1 MREIILLQSICMVVP
16 MVLIVGLC
24 LVLNC
29 VLSKQKQIA
38 LRFDL
43 TTLLM
48 FVTALGIVWPLSQVM
63 LETPSRDQSS
73 GHWVLGFYSMFLLPL
88 VWFCRHLIE
97 NHRRRRKQIAARK
110 ALTLRAKFHFS
121 GTHGDSQKPQ
131 WID

>member
-1 MREIILLQSICMVVP
+1 MREIILLQSICMIVP
-16 MVLIVGLC
+16 MLLIVGLC

-48 FVTALGIVWPLSQVM
+48 FVTALGIVWPLSKVM
-63 LETPSRDQSS
+63 LETPARDQSS

-88 VWFCRHLIE
+88 VWFFRHLIE
-97 NHRRRRKQIAARK
+97 NHRRRRQQIAARK
-110 ALTLRAKFHFS
+110 ALKLGARFLLS
-121 GTHGDSQKPQ
+121 DSPGEPQKPQ

>member
-43 TTLLM
+43 TTLIM
-48 FVTALGIVWPLSQVM
+48 FVTALGIVWPLSKV
-63 LETPSRDQSS
+63 LLDTPSRVQSS
-73 GHWVLGFYSMFLLPL
+73 GHWVLGFYS
-88 VWFCRHLIE
+88 
-97 NHRRRRKQIAARK
+97 RRFHSGLARQPTS
-110 ALTLRAKFHFS
+110 A
-121 GTHGDSQKPQ
+121 P
-131 WID
+131 